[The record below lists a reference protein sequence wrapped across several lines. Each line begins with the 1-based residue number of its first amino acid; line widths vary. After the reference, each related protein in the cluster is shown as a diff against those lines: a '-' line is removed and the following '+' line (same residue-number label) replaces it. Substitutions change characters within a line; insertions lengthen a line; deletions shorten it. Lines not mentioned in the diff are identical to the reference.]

1 MSTPQF
7 DPKRNPKYDPKKRSD
22 EPESKKKR
30 YPLGDEE
37 SIRQRQRDRDR
48 DHDEPSDEQGE
59 RVLGGE
65 A

>member
-1 MSTPQF
+1 MSSPQF
-7 DPKRNPKYDPKKRSD
+7 DPKKAPKQNPAEPEPKKKRS
-22 EPESKKKR
+22 
-30 YPLGDEE
+30 PLGDEE

-59 RVLGGE
+59 HILGGE